1 MGKTEMIIKNGIK
14 GKKNL
19 GKSTMD
25 ETIINETK
33 YKIISVQFAKIKFL
47 ISDFN
52 LVDKI
57 KPIGIRIIKYGNDT
71 DASALS
77 ELKIPNKINSCKNTP
92 NPLF

>member
-25 ETIINETK
+25 ETIVNETK

-47 ISDFN
+47 SSDFN
-52 LVDKI
+52 FVDKI
-57 KPIGIRIIKYGNDT
+57 KPIGIRIIK
-71 DASALS
+71 
-77 ELKIPNKINSCKNTP
+77 
-92 NPLF
+92 

>member
-25 ETIINETK
+25 ETIVNEAK

-57 KPIGIRIIKYGNDT
+57 KPIGTRIIK
-71 DASALS
+71 
-77 ELKIPNKINSCKNTP
+77 
-92 NPLF
+92 